1 MSSPATIPTT
11 VGKNEKSKMPVSSV
25 LFFSCLKMKKSTIK
39 RIDVLEKEL
48 ELLRTE
54 IRYLKYVWEL
64 KEIEE
69 RGKESHTTVY
79 VDTHKK

>member
-1 MSSPATIPTT
+1 
-11 VGKNEKSKMPVSSV
+11 
-25 LFFSCLKMKKSTIK
+25 MKKSTVK

-54 IRYLKYVWEL
+54 IRYLKYVWER
-64 KEIEE
+64 KEIVE